1 VVGVAALLGYWL
13 LVIAL
18 QHWRGAPAA
27 SFDGYP
33 DEPSHYISG
42 LMVREY
48 LTSGLSRTPT
58 AFAQDYYLHV
68 PYFAVGYWPPLFYI
82 AEAFWM
88 LLFGPGRAATLLL
101 IALIAA
107 FSATLIFLVLRSSI
121 GAVAAFGLGVV
132 FLLLPIVVSGSLLV
146 MTDLAVTVLSFG
158 ALIAL
163 ASYLESER
171 ITPLLIFTILTA
183 LTILTKGSGLY
194 LLGVLPAALIVTG
207 RWRWFLRWSFWL
219 APLGVALLCAP
230 WYIISQ
236 NFLTRG
242 FLARTEFITAL
253 RVLGWDTVRDLG
265 LLAPLVVWGVWT
277 CMRARP
283 IPALAAI
290 CMLQPLVLAA
300 FLMTAPVI
308 VEPRYMSPALPPLV
322 VLAGYGIYSIA
333 KSSRRER
340 TVGLAVTGLLV
351 ITAAFR
357 IYAGAPVQVKNT
369 VRPVAE
375 FVVGHTQPPYRSAMV
390 SADAEGPM
398 IAEIAQIE
406 PRSTARYL
414 VRPGKVLARMDWLG
428 RNYEQLHASAEQMQ
442 TLFDRMP
449 VDVVILRSNPGPGA
463 LPHERML
470 AETIHASPARWRR
483 VYPPAGQ
490 SSRYEA
496 YEPVRTEPAEPGA
509 LEQFLRHEMALP
521 GTAALLEKS
530 DRSTP

>member
-1 VVGVAALLGYWL
+1 MVGVAALLGYWL

-18 QHWRGAPAA
+18 QHWRGAPGA

-82 AEAFWM
+82 AEALWM
-88 LLFGPGRAATLLL
+88 LLFGPGRATTLLL

-107 FSATLIFLVLRSSI
+107 LSATLIFLVLRSSV
-121 GAVAAFGLGVV
+121 GALAAFALGVV
-132 FLLLPIVVSGSLLV
+132 FLLLPIVESSSMLV
-146 MTDLAVTVLSFG
+146 MTDLPVTILGFG

-171 ITPLLIFTILTA
+171 IAPLLVFTVLTA
-183 LTILTKGSGLY
+183 MTILTKGSGLY

-207 RWRWFLRWSFWL
+207 RWRWFLRWSLWL
-219 APLGVALLCAP
+219 APVGVALLCAP
-230 WYIISQ
+230 WYLISQ
-236 NFLTRG
+236 KFLTRG
-242 FLARTEFITAL
+242 FLARTEFTTAL

-265 LLAPLVVWGVWT
+265 LLTVFVAWGVWT
-277 CMRARP
+277 CMRTRP
-283 IPALAAI
+283 IPPLAAI

-357 IYAGAPVQVKNT
+357 IYAGAPVQVANT

-521 GTAALLEKS
+521 GTAARLEKS